1 MREAP
6 HLVNKVAVVSDCCDA
21 DAIIIADHRR
31 ADAESASR
39 EANLQKFGLVGARRG
54 FLLSGR
60 CRMMGQMT
68 RRRSTVSQG
77 RVSEEEVVW

>member
-6 HLVNKVAVVSDCCDA
+6 HLVIKATVVSDCCDD
-21 DAIIIADHRR
+21 DAIIIDNHRR

-39 EANLQKFGLVGARRG
+39 DENLQKFGLVGARRG

-60 CRMMGQMT
+60 CRMMTQIT
-68 RRRSTVSQG
+68 RRRPKVSQEG
-77 RVSEEEVVW
+77 VDEGQVV